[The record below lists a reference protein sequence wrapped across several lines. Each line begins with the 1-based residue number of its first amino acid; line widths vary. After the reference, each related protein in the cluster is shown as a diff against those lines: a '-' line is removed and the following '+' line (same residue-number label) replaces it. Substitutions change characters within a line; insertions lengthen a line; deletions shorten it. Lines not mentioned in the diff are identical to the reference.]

1 MPSRCVCWGQ
11 GTDAL
16 NRLRSPPSQEGE
28 LQRASVVRFGLEFG
42 IYAAASR

>member
-1 MPSRCVCWGQ
+1 MILGKVGMILIYEMDNTS
-11 GTDAL
+11 DAL
-16 NRLRSPPSQEGE
+16 KGE